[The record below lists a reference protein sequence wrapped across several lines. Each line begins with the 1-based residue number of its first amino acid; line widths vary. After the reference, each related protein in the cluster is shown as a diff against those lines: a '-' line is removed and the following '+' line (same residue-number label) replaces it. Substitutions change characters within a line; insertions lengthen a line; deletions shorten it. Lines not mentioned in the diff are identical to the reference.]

1 MCSGPMIDEQEEGA
15 LASWKGDGDVGQ
27 LQLNDANMEE
37 VSFNEDTSFTV
48 KIQAPGIEPINFQ
61 VLNPLIVPMCDL

>member
-1 MCSGPMIDEQEEGA
+1 MRSGPMIHDQDEGA
-15 LASWKGDGDVGQ
+15 LASWKGDSDVGQ
-27 LQLNDANMEE
+27 LDDANLEE

-61 VLNPLIVPMCDL
+61 VLNPITVPVCDL